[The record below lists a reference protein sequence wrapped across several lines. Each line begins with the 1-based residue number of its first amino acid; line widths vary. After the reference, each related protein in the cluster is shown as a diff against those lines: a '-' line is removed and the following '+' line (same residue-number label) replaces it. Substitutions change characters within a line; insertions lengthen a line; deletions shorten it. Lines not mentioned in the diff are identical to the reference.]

1 MVALRLP
8 IMQGQVRPNTS
19 IGTKHRT
26 TTKISAASELSIQPI
41 IACSDKPTSLIKY
54 HRVLRIL
61 LVDDVASNRKLLKRS
76 MENRLNKLVAM
87 NEPGSP
93 KIEVIIDE
101 AADGHFAVEAVIGAD
116 CNWAAEFASSERL
129 PASFACDPE
138 LLKKYDCITCDAQ
151 MPTMSG
157 SFVCFLLFYLVHGVF
172 SRHEY

>member
-1 MVALRLP
+1 
-8 IMQGQVRPNTS
+8 MQGQVRTNTS

-26 TTKISAASELSIQPI
+26 TTKISAASELLIQPI
-41 IACSDKPTSLIKY
+41 IVCSDKPTSLIKY

-61 LVDDVASNRKLLKRS
+61 VVDDVASNRKLLKMS
-76 MENRLNKLVAM
+76 MQHRLNKLVAI

-93 KIEVIIDE
+93 KIEVIIDV

-116 CNWAAEFASSERL
+116 CNWAAEFVSIERL

-157 SFVCFLLFYLVHGVF
+157 LFVCFLLFYLVF
-172 SRHEY
+172 SRHAY